1 MEIHKKAR
9 TSVEPEEVPGEVE
22 VPAIVKEEVFVYG
35 LVTMK

>member
-1 MEIHKKAR
+1 MEIHKKVR
-9 TSVEPEEVPGEVE
+9 TSMGPEEAPEEVE